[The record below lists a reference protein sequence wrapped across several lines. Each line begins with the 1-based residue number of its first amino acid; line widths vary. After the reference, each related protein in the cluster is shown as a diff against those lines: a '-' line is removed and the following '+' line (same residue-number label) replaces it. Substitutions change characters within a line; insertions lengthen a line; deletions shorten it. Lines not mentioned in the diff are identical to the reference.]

1 VYGAYRGIVILLAAA
16 GYLGWYAAVRARLLR
31 PRRTPPE
38 QLCRTLERLGTT
50 FVKLGQGLS
59 LHRQLLP
66 DAYVRALEGLQDHV
80 APFPGALAR
89 RELEHAFGRPVGDI
103 FATFEE
109 TPTAAASIAQV
120 HTARMADGR
129 EVVVKVRRPGI
140 RGRIVTDLR
149 LLRALLWLVLPFA
162 PALRRHAPL
171 ALVDEVRANLL
182 REIDLRIEARA
193 VQHFAAAF
201 AASPTIYIPPIV
213 DDLYAETVLVQ
224 ARSGGLRVDNPAI
237 ADGHRLAA
245 ALVDAYLEQVFVLG
259 VYHADPHPG
268 NLFIRPDGRI
278 CLHDFGIV
286 GRLDRTTRRQ
296 LAAYLLAFVHL
307 DSDWLLDASLSLGLL
322 TADIDRRRVLRDLD
336 ALLDGYASRP
346 LAQWSVANVL
356 LEVMRLGHGA
366 DLRVPQHLLVLMRAM
381 FELEATVRHLD
392 PTFELLAGL
401 RERAEEVLR
410 RAGPGQRDALARLR
424 FEAAG
429 AVNQLPGAV
438 GRTLAR
444 IGREGIELRL
454 RHEGRPDFE
463 RHLDRA
469 GNRIALALVTLGLY
483 VAGSLLMLHSL
494 GPQYRGVPLLAL
506 GGYGLALWFTLRLAA
521 GINRSG
527 RL

>member
-1 VYGAYRGIVILLAAA
+1 MYGIYRGAVILLAAA

-66 DAYVRALEGLQDHV
+66 DAYVDALASLQDRV
-80 APFPGALAR
+80 AAFPGALAR
-89 RELEHAFGRPVGDI
+89 REVEQALGRPIAEI
-103 FATFEE
+103 FAAFDE
-109 TPTAAASIAQV
+109 TPIAAASIAQV
-120 HTARMADGR
+120 HAARLADGR

-140 RGRIVTDLR
+140 RGRIVTDLKLLRR
-149 LLRALLWLVLPFA
+149 LLKLLLPLA

-171 ALVDEVRANLL
+171 ALVDEIRANLL
-182 REIDLRIEARA
+182 REIDLRAEARA
-193 VQHFAAAF
+193 VQHFTAAF
-201 AASPTIYIPPIV
+201 AGSPTIYIPPIV
-213 DDLYAETVLVQ
+213 DGLYAETVLVQ
-224 ARSGGLRVDNPAI
+224 AHSGGLRVDDPAV
-237 ADGHRLAA
+237 ADGQRLAA

-286 GRLDRTTRRQ
+286 GRLDRATRRQ

-307 DSDWLLDASLSLGLL
+307 DSDWLLDASLALGLL
-322 TADIDRRRVLRDLD
+322 TADIDRRQVLRELD

-346 LAQWSVANVL
+346 LAQWSVADVL

-366 DLRVPQHLLVLMRAM
+366 DLRVPHHLLVLMRTM

-392 PTFELLAGL
+392 PAFELLGGL
-401 RERAEEVLR
+401 RERAQEVLR
-410 RAGPGQRDALARLR
+410 RTAHGQRDALARLR
-424 FEAAG
+424 FEAGVMTGELPALAG
-429 AVNQLPGAV
+429 RVLRRLGGPGP
-438 GRTLAR
+438 G
-444 IGREGIELRL
+444 LRL
-454 RHEGRPDFE
+454 EHAGLEQLE
-463 RHLDRA
+463 AHLDRA
-469 GNRIALALVTLGLY
+469 GNRLALALLTLGLY
-483 VAGSLLMLHSL
+483 VGASLLMLASI
-494 GPQYRGVPLLAL
+494 GPHYRGAPMLAL
-506 GGYGLALWFTLRLAA
+506 AGYVLALWFTLRLAW
-521 GINRSG
+521 GIARSG